1 MKEKDRIYRRV
12 RSILREDGEKSSYIG
27 EDDFVSLS
35 KGGIRINFHI
45 KNPTL
50 DIENVFRAVKRGQK
64 IVKDK
69 FDYNLEELCIDIHDS
84 IGELRLEGKSKS
96 RYASWIAGIY
106 DGKIRLISEQENEE
120 PEALYIILTH
130 EIIHLAICDISARLC
145 PYWLDE
151 GLAIYLSQE
160 LSDVYFGVLQK
171 ALKEDKIMPLE
182 ILENPLPSD
191 AEESVRRLVYSEVFS
206 ITEYFIDS
214 YGWSKIKP
222 VIQQCRRRPIKAILI
237 DLGLNYYLIEQ
248 GWKRWVREKNA

>member
-1 MKEKDRIYRRV
+1 M
-12 RSILREDGEKSSYIG
+12 REDGGRSSYIG

-35 KGGIRINFHI
+35 KGGIGINFHI
-45 KNPTL
+45 KNPNL
-50 DIENVFRAVKRGQK
+50 DIENVFRAVKRAQR

-84 IGELRLEGKSKS
+84 IGELRQGGKLKS

-106 DGKIRLISEQENEE
+106 DGKIRLISEQEDEE

-130 EIIHLAICDISARLC
+130 EIIHLAVCNISSGLC

-151 GLAIYLSQE
+151 GLAVFLSQE
-160 LSDVYFGVLQK
+160 LSDVYLGVLQK
-171 ALKEDKIMPLE
+171 AVKDDKILPLE
-182 ILENPLPSD
+182 ILETPFPFD
-191 AEESVRRLVYSEVFS
+191 AIDPTRQLAYSQVSSV
-206 ITEYFIDS
+206 TEYLIDS

-222 VIQQCRRRPIKAILI
+222 IIRQCRRRPIKAILI